1 MTAKIKLNAASGGGS
16 FSLQAPSS
24 SANNRVMTLPDT
36 ADGTILT
43 STNPRSGNIIQV
55 VQTVKK
61 DSFSSTS
68 SSFVDI
74 TGMSVTITPS
84 STSSKILV
92 RFHLGCFNNGNNT
105 SRAFVSIL
113 RGSTKIID
121 GNADTGHEC
130 TAAICTRSSD
140 DNHIQIPVSGEFL
153 DSPSTTSATTY
164 KLQGSCGNDGGTMTL
179 NRPNAPDAQSG
190 NAASTITVME
200 VAA

>member
-1 MTAKIKLNAASGGGS
+1 MATLNTTNIKHG
-16 FSLQAPSS
+16 SS
-24 SANNRVMTLPDT
+24 SSNNIVL
-36 ADGTILT
+36 ASDGKVTFPQNT
-43 STNPRSGNIIQV
+43 GNILQV

-84 STSSKILV
+84 SSSSKILV
-92 RFHLGCFNNGNNT
+92 RFHLGCFNNGNNS

-113 RGSTKIID
+113 RGSTKIFD
-121 GNADTGHEC
+121 GDADTGHEC
-130 TAAICTRSSD
+130 TIAVCTRSND

-153 DSPSTTSATTY
+153 DSPATTSATTY
-164 KLQGSCGNDGGTMTL
+164 KLQGSVGTDGGTMTL